1 MNNQTIIANGLSK
14 AYGDKIVLNNIDF
27 ATEQGRI
34 YGMIGPSGSGKT
46 TFIKMLVGMEKP
58 DTGSVHVLNTPMP
71 NLEVLQRIG
80 YMAQSDAL
88 YPTLTG
94 KENLQF
100 FASLFKLNK
109 HEQKERIAYVAKL
122 VNLTDDLHKKVTNY
136 SGGMKRRLSLAIALV
151 QNPEVLILDEP
162 TVGIDPALRFQL
174 WEELIRLKEEERKTI
189 LITTH
194 VMDEANRCDFVS
206 MLRGGSIIAHGS
218 PQALKDQFD
227 VETLDEVFLHAGRTS
242 I

>member
-1 MNNQTIIANGLSK
+1 MKHETILANGLSK
-14 AYGDKIVLNNIDF
+14 AFGDKIVLNNIDF
-27 ATEQGRI
+27 ATEQGKI

-58 DTGSVHVLNTPMP
+58 DSGSVHVLNTQMP
-71 NLEVLQRIG
+71 NLEILQRIG

-94 KENLQF
+94 EENLQF
-100 FASLFKLNK
+100 FASIFKLNK
-109 HEQKERIAYVAKL
+109 HEQKERIAYTTKL
-122 VNLTDDLHKKVTNY
+122 VNLTADLQKKVSTY
-136 SGGMKRRLSLAIALV
+136 SGGMKRRLSLAIALI

-162 TVGIDPALRFQL
+162 TVGIDPALRFHL
-174 WEELIRLKEEERKTI
+174 WNELIRLKEEGKTI

-206 MLRGGSIIAHGS
+206 MLRDGSIIAHGS
-218 PQALKDQFD
+218 PQGLKNQFH
-227 VETLDEVFLHAGRTS
+227 VETLDEVFLYAGRPS
-242 I
+242 L